1 MSMYC
6 TLPPSLTP
14 DQGDSRYGDSFLQEG
29 TIMMRLETKVII
41 LSLPLRCKTSVSINI
56 MVNYIR
62 SAKNMEDTEG
72 LNRRERT
79 PGRVL
84 LLFPW

>member
-1 MSMYC
+1 M
-6 TLPPSLTP
+6 
-14 DQGDSRYGDSFLQEG
+14 
-29 TIMMRLETKVII
+29 IRLETKVII
-41 LSLPLRCKTSVSINI
+41 LSLPPRCKASVSTYI

-62 SAKNMEDTEG
+62 PAKNMEDTEG